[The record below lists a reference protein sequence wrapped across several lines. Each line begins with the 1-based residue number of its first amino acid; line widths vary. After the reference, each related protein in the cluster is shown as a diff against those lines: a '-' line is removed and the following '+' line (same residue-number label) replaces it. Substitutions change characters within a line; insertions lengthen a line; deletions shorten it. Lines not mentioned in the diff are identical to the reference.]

1 MMKLVKSIKEQ
12 KQIKMLKGRGIHHSS
27 FLYELSIFKY
37 KFPSFPKTNTSK

>member
-1 MMKLVKSIKEQ
+1 T
-12 KQIKMLKGRGIHHSS
+12 KGTDYTTLP